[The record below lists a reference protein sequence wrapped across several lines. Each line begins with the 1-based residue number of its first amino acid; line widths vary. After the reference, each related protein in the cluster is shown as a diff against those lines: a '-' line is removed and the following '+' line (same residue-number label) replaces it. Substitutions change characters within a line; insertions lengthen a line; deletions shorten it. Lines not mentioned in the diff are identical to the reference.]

1 MVNIKYPDL
10 YCPFPSAINPHSE
23 VAYQHTLEWVRSFN
37 LVTDESIYQR
47 WRAVNLSGWAALCC
61 PQVSLEALK
70 IISDCTLWFFL
81 FDDECE
87 SAGVTKQLEWL
98 APEHARLIDILKGAE
113 LTESDTPFARAL
125 QNLRQRLLQ
134 HATSEWMLGFTEEV
148 ERHFKGQF
156 WEALNNSQG
165 ITPDLATYMQIRPLT
180 CGMIIFFKFNLIAEQ
195 IDLPTEIIEH
205 ALVKQMEQAANN
217 VTGWANDILSLEKE
231 IRGGKSHDLVQVL
244 QHEYQIPLQEAIER
258 AASLHDAEVRTFIE
272 LSAQL
277 PSFGAEIDVNL
288 QRYIS
293 GLHSWMRGNI
303 DWSVKTGRYRINQ
316 AA

>member
-1 MVNIKYPDL
+1 MLNIKYPDL
-10 YCPFPSAINPHSE
+10 YYPFPSAINPHYE
-23 VAYQHTLEWVRSFN
+23 AAYQHTQEWVRSFN
-37 LVTDESIYQR
+37 LVTDESVYQG
-47 WRAVNLSGWAALCC
+47 WRAVNLSGWPALCC
-61 PQVSLEALK
+61 PQFSLEALK
-70 IISDCTLWFFL
+70 IISDCTVLFFL

-98 APEHARLIDILKGAE
+98 ALQHARLIDILKGAE

-125 QNLRQRLLQ
+125 QNLGQRLLQ
-134 HATSEWMLGFTEEV
+134 HATLEWMLGFTEEV
-148 ERHFKGQF
+148 ERHFKGQS

-180 CGMIIFFKFNLIAEQ
+180 SGALIFFKFNLITEQ
-195 IDLPTEIIEH
+195 SDLPTEVIEH
-205 ALVKQMEQAANN
+205 ALVKQMEQTATN
-217 VTGWANDILSLEKE
+217 VTSWANDILSLEKE
-231 IRGGKSHDLVQVL
+231 MKGCKSHNLVEVL

-272 LSAQL
+272 LSAHL
-277 PSFGAEIDVNL
+277 PSFGTEIDANL

-293 GLHSWMRGNI
+293 GLQSWMRGSI
-303 DWSVKTGRYRINQ
+303 DWSVKTARYRQNL